1 MNMTSHHV
9 VRPDLFQ
16 FLFLFLLAA
25 CQFNPGGRPKP
36 PGEPTVP
43 PIAGLTSLTVEPAVA
58 TLTVASG
65 GPAQTQQFRAFGV
78 VNGSR
83 VDVTKRVTWSSER
96 GTVALINSSGL
107 ATTVTGN
114 GGETRIRAVNGS
126 HVGEAQLTV
135 RYSFT
140 GPDPG
145 ATGGMPLP
153 DDPAGKLAGRV
164 DPGRAPQLVYPNNG
178 VLLPPNVSGIE
189 VHFRPGAGN
198 TLFEVGFVGPLGEV
212 KLFIRCTRP
221 QDVSEGCV
229 YQPDPD
235 LWRGVAE
242 TNAGKG
248 LVKLTVRGTDDSGSG
263 VGSSATFDL
272 EFSKDPLRGALYY
285 WTTSDNTGVMRWNFA
300 DATQTTAQRVI
311 SPAQTGG
318 TCVGCHS
325 ISPDGARIVASV
337 GGQNDARVLLFDVPT
352 AAAAATF
359 PLAERSQF
367 ETWKFDSSAFIG
379 VGRAG
384 AYSGANQLRLFDGQT
399 GQMTQAISLG
409 DVRADHPD
417 WGWKTGNV
425 LAFTSVDLAGSYTD
439 QRPGI
444 GGISYL
450 SHQNGTFGAP
460 QVLVPPQPG
469 KNRYYPAVSPSENL
483 LVFNEST
490 CNSGSYSAECDGDTD
505 PTASMY
511 GVRIAAGAAPV
522 ALAMANAPGIEDGGN
537 TILTNS
543 YPKWSPFEFQLTEF
557 QSLLWL
563 TVSSSRQYGLRNP
576 PQNNRGETVTLIWMV
591 GVDPSALTLNQDPS
605 YAAFCLPFQD
615 IRTSN
620 HIAQWTKAVPG
631 RVD

>member
-1 MNMTSHHV
+1 MNMTSHRAFRSWLV
-9 VRPDLFQ
+9 LPLA
-16 FLFLFLLAA
+16 LLGA
-25 CQFNPGGRPKP
+25 CVFERSPGDRP
-36 PGEPTVP
+36 PGPGTPARP
-43 PIAGLTSLTVEPAVA
+43 PIAGLTTLKVEPATV
-58 TLTVASG
+58 TLTVANG
-65 GPAQTQQFRAFGV
+65 GPAKTQQFRAMGT
-78 VNGSR
+78 VNG
-83 VDVTKRVTWSSER
+83 VLTDVTKRVTWSSER
-96 GTVALINSSGL
+96 GSVAVVNQSGL
-107 ATTVTGN
+107 ATTVAGN
-114 GGETRIRAVNGS
+114 GGETRIRAASGNRA
-126 HVGEAQLTV
+126 GEALLTV

-145 ATGGMPLP
+145 AIGGMPLP
-153 DDPAGKLAGRV
+153 ADPAGKFGGPV
-164 DPGRAPQLVYPNNG
+164 DPGRAPELVYPNNG
-178 VLLPPNVSGIE
+178 VLLPPNVSGVE

-221 QDVSEGCV
+221 QDVNEGCI

-248 LVKLTVRGTDDSGSG
+248 LVKLTVRGTDDSGSA
-263 VGSSATFDL
+263 VGASATFDL

-285 WTTSDNTGVMRWNFA
+285 WTTSDNTGVMRWNFG
-300 DATQTTAQRVI
+300 DATQTAAERIIGPTLT
-311 SPAQTGG
+311 SG

-325 ISPDGARIVASV
+325 ISPDGNRIVASV

-352 AAAAATF
+352 ATAAVTF

-367 ETWKFDSSAFIG
+367 ETWKFDSTAFIG

-384 AYSGANQLRLFDGQT
+384 AYSGPNQLRLFDGAT
-399 GQMTQAISLG
+399 GQMTQTISL

-417 WGWKTGNV
+417 WGWKSGDV
-425 LAFTSVDLAGSYTD
+425 LAFTAVDTAGTYTD
-439 QRPGI
+439 QRPGM
-444 GGISYL
+444 GGISTL
-450 SHQNGTFGAP
+450 SHRNGAFGAP
-460 QVLVPPQPG
+460 EVLVPSQPG
-469 KNRYYPAVSPSENL
+469 KNRYYPAVSPGENL
-483 LVFNEST
+483 IVFNEST
-490 CNSGSYSAECDGDTD
+490 CNSGNYGAECDGDTD
-505 PTASMY
+505 PTATLH
-511 GVRIAAGAAPV
+511 GVRIAAGATPV

-537 TILTNS
+537 TVLTNS

-563 TVSSSRQYGLRNP
+563 TVSSSRQYGLRSP
-576 PQNNRGETVTLIWMV
+576 PQNNRGETGTLIWMV

-620 HIAQWTKAVPG
+620 HIAQWTKAVPR